1 MVNGGNIITAI
12 NSTARSVI
20 RYGSGIVAQWQ
31 KLLTMYGVHHPKAY
45 VDRLYLKLKQ
55 EEIRLEWKICEN
67 RSKQF

>member
-31 KLLTMYGVHHPKAY
+31 KLLTMYGVHHPKAN